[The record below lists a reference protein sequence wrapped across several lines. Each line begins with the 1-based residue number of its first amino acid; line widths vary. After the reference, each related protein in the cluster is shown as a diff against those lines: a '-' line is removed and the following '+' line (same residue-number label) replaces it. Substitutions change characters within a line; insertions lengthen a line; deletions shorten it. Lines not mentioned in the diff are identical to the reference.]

1 MNCNS
6 KSPKAKDKNY
16 ICNPKTGRWVL
27 KSGSIGK
34 DVKVKPS
41 VKPTGK
47 PVQQPITKHFQL
59 VKPAGEFVQHPKLV
73 KPVSPKP
80 KIKTPIKSP
89 NKSPPKIKSPY
100 IKLPNC
106 FKSSKIDMKPHQILF
121 AQKFINSK
129 IHGVVAVHGLGSGK
143 TLTAIT
149 TSQCY
154 LEKYPDDKVVVI
166 TPASLIKNFQQEME
180 KWGVKN
186 MDKYEFYTFD
196 SFKNMPSNCKNS
208 LLIIDE
214 AHNLRTKIKITDK
227 DKKSIGKAKIK
238 VANTS
243 GGKKSKEKEKEKKSS
258 GLKAAEII
266 HCAKNA
272 RRVLM
277 LTGTPAVNTL
287 YDLENLMAMSY
298 GRDPLTPTKFKEQI
312 NNHIENYFKCRISF
326 FTPAKEHFPSH
337 KIYDIYFK
345 MSPKYLETYNQIE
358 TTGLDSH
365 FKWSSENLNMF
376 YNGVRQASNS
386 VFLEDTNSPKIDWII
401 YKINKSEPKDKFVI
415 FSHFIDAGSKLLSD
429 KLDKHHIKYRI
440 ISGSVSKTKRAEY
453 VKEYNDGKIKVLFIT
468 KAGGE
473 GLNLMETTSIM
484 LMEPSWNETTVKQ
497 VIGRAIRF
505 KSHDKL
511 PPEKQHVDVFKL
523 YTIKP
528 SEYPV
533 RYQILNNKIK
543 PKDMLSIDLY
553 LKKMSLGKQ
562 NVIDKTLNYLK
573 NLPTLETCK

>member
-27 KSGSIGK
+27 KYGSVGK
-34 DVKVKPS
+34 DVKTKS
-41 VKPTGK
+41 
-47 PVQQPITKHFQL
+47 PI
-59 VKPAGEFVQHPKLV
+59 KPAGKFVHYPQ
-73 KPVSPKP
+73 PVNKSSPKP
-80 KIKTPIKSP
+80 PKSPIKPSGKFVQI
-89 NKSPPKIKSPY
+89 NNQY
-100 IKLPNC
+100 GNC
-106 FKSSKIDMKPHQILF
+106 FKKSKIDMKPHQILF

-129 IHGVVAVHGLGSGK
+129 IHGVVAVHSLGSGK

-180 KWGVKN
+180 KWGVEN
-186 MDKYEFYTFD
+186 MDKYEFFTFD

-214 AHNLRTKIKITDK
+214 AHNLRTKIHILDK
-227 DKKSIGKAKIK
+227 DKKNIGKAKIK
-238 VANTS
+238 VDTT
-243 GGKKSKEKEKEKKSS
+243 KKSKEKEKKSS

-266 HCAKNA
+266 HCAKHA

-277 LTGTPAVNTL
+277 LTGTPAVNNL

-298 GRDPLTPTKFKEQI
+298 GRDPLTPKKFEDEMDKNI
-312 NNHIENYFKCRISF
+312 DNYFKCRISF
-326 FTPAKEHFPSH
+326 FTPPKEHFPSH

-345 MSPKYLETYNQIE
+345 MSPKYLQTYNQIE
-358 TTGLDSH
+358 TSGLESH
-365 FKWSSENLNMF
+365 YKWSSENLNMF

-401 YKINKSEPKDKFVI
+401 YKINKSEPKDKFVV

-440 ISGSVSKTKRAEY
+440 ISGAVSKTKRAEY

-473 GLNLMETTSIM
+473 GLNLMETTGVM
-484 LMEPSWNETTVKQ
+484 LMEPSWNETVVKQ
-497 VIGRAIRF
+497 VIGRAIRY

-511 PPEKQHVDVFKL
+511 PVEKQHVDVFKL

-533 RYQILNNKIK
+533 RYQILNNKFK
-543 PKDMLSIDLY
+543 PKEMISIDLY
-553 LKKMSLGKQ
+553 LKKMSLDKQ
-562 NVIDKTLNYLK
+562 NKIEQTLNYLK
-573 NLPTLETCK
+573 TLPTLETCK